1 MKQKQILIIG
11 FLIISTAI
19 ITSSCLKKQAEKLSP
34 TTTNNT
40 NTVGYCDTIKYAKHI
55 APIVS
60 LCGSSGCHN
69 AAPRVLLTNY
79 TQVKNAIDGG
89 QITINTANKHIMGN
103 GKDMSATAGTTTEQ
117 DNWFKCWKDNGTLN
131 N

>member
-11 FLIISTAI
+11 FLIITSAI
-19 ITSSCLKKQAEKLSP
+19 ITSSCLKKQAKKLNS
-34 TTTNNT
+34 TTIINT
-40 NTVGYCDTIKYAKHI
+40 NSVGYCDTIKYAKHI

-60 LCGSSGCHN
+60 LCSTSGCHN

-79 TQVKNAIDGG
+79 AQVKNAIDGG

-103 GKDMSATAGTTTEQ
+103 GKDMSNYAGTSSEQ
-117 DNWFKCWKDNGTLN
+117 DNWFKCWKENGALN